1 MNLHKEVTF
10 MKINKKR
17 LTLKDVADA
26 CGVSTTAVSFVLN
39 DKPSNISE
47 ATREKIIRTAKE
59 MNYQFNGVARALA
72 IRKTNIIGIIIPD
85 ISNAFFSES
94 IRHMQ
99 VELNKNGYE
108 VILCNSEDKFENDLK
123 YLKLLLSRQVDGLI
137 LTISSESMVH
147 DNWRTI
153 QAMLEENEVPHV
165 LYDRYYPGDA
175 AKVYVDNEQSAY
187 ELTKYLIKNGHH
199 DIGLITGPMTLNSSQ
214 GRLLGA
220 KKALKEAHIP
230 FDENHVFYGNYDI
243 ETGHLGADKLLGKV
257 SAIFA
262 FNDLQ
267 AYGVIEKARNQN
279 IKIPQD
285 LSLIGFDDIFYSSIL
300 STKLTTVKQP
310 LEEMSLAACNLL
322 IELIDNTGLN
332 KEISL
337 AGEFIVRDSVRK
349 IN

>member
-1 MNLHKEVTF
+1 

-47 ATREKIIRTAKE
+47 ATREKILRIAKE

-72 IRKTNIIGIIIPD
+72 IRKTNIVGIIIPD

-108 VILCNSEDKFENDLK
+108 VILCNSEDKFENDIK

-137 LTISSESMVH
+137 MTISSESMVN
-147 DNWRTI
+147 DNWKVI
-153 QAMLEENEVPHV
+153 EAMLAENEVPHV
-165 LYDRYYPGDA
+165 LYDRYYPGKA
-175 AKVYVDNEQSAY
+175 AKVFVDNEQSAY
-187 ELTKYLIKNGHH
+187 EVTKYLIANGHH
-199 DIGLITGPMTLNSSQ
+199 QIGLITGPMRLNSSQ

-220 KKALKEAHIP
+220 KKAFKEANLP
-230 FDENHVFYGNYDI
+230 FNENAVYYGNYDI
-243 ETGHLGADKLLGKV
+243 ESGYLGADQLLGKV

-267 AYGVIEKARNQN
+267 AYGVIEKAGKQN
-279 IKIPQD
+279 IRIPED

-300 STKLTTVKQP
+300 TTKLTTVKQP
-310 LEEMSLAACNLL
+310 LVKMSLAACNLL
-322 IELIDNTGLN
+322 IELIDNIGEN

-337 AGEFIVRDSVRK
+337 AGEFIIRDSVRPT
-349 IN
+349 N

>member
-1 MNLHKEVTF
+1 MR
-10 MKINKKR
+10 INKKR

-47 ATREKIIRTAKE
+47 ATREKILRTAKE

-94 IRHMQ
+94 ILHMQ

-108 VILCNSEDKFENDLK
+108 VIFCNSEDKFENDLK
-123 YLKLLLSRQVDGLI
+123 YLKILLSRQVDGLI

-153 QAMLEENEVPHV
+153 QAMLKENEVPHV
-165 LYDRYYPGDA
+165 LYDRYYPGDD
-175 AKVYVDNEQSAY
+175 AKVYVNNEQSAY
-187 ELTKYLIKNGHH
+187 DLTKYLIANGHRR
-199 DIGLITGPMTLNSSQ
+199 IGLIAGPMTLNSAQ

-220 KKALKEAHIP
+220 KKALNEANIT
-230 FDENHVFYGNYDI
+230 FSDDLIYYGKYDI
-243 ETGHLGADKLLGKV
+243 ETGHLGAEKLLGNV

-267 AYGVIEKARNQN
+267 AYGVIDKARNRN
-279 IKIPQD
+279 ITIPQD

-322 IELIDNTGLN
+322 IELINNTSKN

-337 AGEFIVRDSVRK
+337 PGKFIVRDSVK
-349 IN
+349 KVN